1 MRIKICALLVFAVI
15 SLAACSSTG
24 KATTASSAEPTAN
37 YSETEKTE
45 VQESTAA
52 KSDVDD
58 ENPSGPYS
66 DLTIEVGDSS
76 YSFTPNVVVF
86 AVKDGHGY
94 MLYDDDEFS
103 RYVDEYDALK
113 FIGTGDKF
121 GIDETFSL
129 YEASDGNIFVIYK
142 CPDIKSYADCSEW
155 LKDYSED
162 MFFEGFVYKKNDA
175 NQ

>member
-1 MRIKICALLVFAVI
+1 MRIKIGTLLVFAVI

-24 KATTASSAEPTAN
+24 KATTASSAEPAAN

-52 KSDVDD
+52 ESAVDD
-58 ENPSGPYS
+58 ENPSGPHS
-66 DLTIEVGDSS
+66 NLIIEPGDSS
-76 YSFTPNVVVF
+76 YSLTPNGVVF

-103 RYVDEYDALK
+103 RYVDEYDALE

-121 GIDETFSL
+121 GIDKTFSL
-129 YEASDGNIFVIYK
+129 YEASDGNVFAIYK
-142 CPDIKSYADCSEW
+142 CPDIKSYADSSEW

-162 MFFEGFVYKKNDA
+162 MFFEGFVYKKNDT

>member
-1 MRIKICALLVFAVI
+1 M
-15 SLAACSSTG
+15 
-24 KATTASSAEPTAN
+24 
-37 YSETEKTE
+37 
-45 VQESTAA
+45 
-52 KSDVDD
+52 
-58 ENPSGPYS
+58 
-66 DLTIEVGDSS
+66 
-76 YSFTPNVVVF
+76 PNVVVF

-142 CPDIKSYADCSEW
+142 CPDVKSYADCSEW

-162 MFFEGFVYKKNDA
+162 MFFEGFMYKKNDA